1 MAETDWDFMQ
11 QGLEIANVVRGVTGG
26 LPTPPGGGQ
35 FLYGFNSLTA
45 ARGAVALHYDGAD
58 AAFKPLQ
65 KGGSIR
71 GCIKRGEG
79 PGATGFSPFLFLGAQ
94 GKSVNDTAYLLGL
107 SDEEPSRIVL
117 RKGSLAVGIP
127 DSDGPGTLLKSSE
140 SFLQGT
146 WLHLRLDMIVNT
158 NGDVVLRVYRNDL
171 EAHPLGTAPDW
182 QPVPGMDLFDDDRL
196 HVNSGSAPL
205 LSGHAGF
212 GFATQAITRRAYF
225 DHLELERQL

>member
-1 MAETDWDFMQ
+1 MAETDWAFMSD
-11 QGLEIANVVRGVTGG
+11 GLDAANVVRGVTGG

-35 FLYGFNSLTA
+35 FLYGFNSLTV
-45 ARGAVALHYDGAD
+45 ARGAVALRVNGEG
-58 AAFKPLQ
+58 FKTLP

-79 PGATGFSPFLFLGAQ
+79 PGATGFSPFLFLGCQ
-94 GKSVNDTAYLLGL
+94 GDSVNDTAYLLGL
-107 SDEEPSRIVL
+107 SDDEPSRIVL

-140 SFLQGT
+140 SFLQGV
-146 WLHLRLDMIVNT
+146 WLHLRLDMIVNE

-171 EAHPLGTAPDW
+171 EAHPLGTAPNW
-182 QPVPGMDLFDDDRL
+182 QPVPGMEPFDDDRL

-205 LSGHAGF
+205 LSGRAGF
-212 GFATQAITRRAYF
+212 GFATQAIARRAYF
-225 DHLELERQL
+225 DHLELEKQL